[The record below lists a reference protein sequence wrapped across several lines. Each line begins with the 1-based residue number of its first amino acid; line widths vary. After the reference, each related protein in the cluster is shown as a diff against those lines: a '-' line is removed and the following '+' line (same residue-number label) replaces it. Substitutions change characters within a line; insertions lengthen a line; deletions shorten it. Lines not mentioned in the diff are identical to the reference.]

1 MKKIWIV
8 LGTAAVMVLSVSQI
22 YIWKDQQQ
30 MWQIMN
36 TQIQMLQRIIDR
48 NSDAPFIYEDEMP
61 ENYPDK
67 QSQDI

>member
-8 LGTAAVMVLSVSQI
+8 LGIFAVLVLSVSQI
-22 YIWKDQQQ
+22 FIWKDQQQ

-61 ENYPDK
+61 ENVPNK

>member
-1 MKKIWIV
+1 V
-8 LGTAAVMVLSVSQI
+8 LVLSVSQI
-22 YIWKDQQQ
+22 FIWKDQQQ

-48 NSDAPFIYEDEMP
+48 NSDTPFIYEDEMP
-61 ENYPDK
+61 ENYPSK

>member
-8 LGTAAVMVLSVSQI
+8 LGIFAVLVLSVSQI
-22 YIWKDQQQ
+22 FIWKDQQQ

-61 ENYPDK
+61 GNHLKD
-67 QSQDI
+67 DTRDA